1 MIAFGETGYLASLG
15 GLTGKHTDW
24 RPGGVP
30 LTSLM
35 QLEMRKGKPTPVIA
49 KALVDLNG
57 APFAAFAAGRGGW
70 AVEDAYV
77 YPGPIQYWGPEEL
90 ADRTTATLSLEAGA
104 PA

>member
-1 MIAFGETGYLASLG
+1 MSHLKTAMITALLSATA
-15 GLTGKHTDW
+15 LTA
-24 RPGGVP
+24 
-30 LTSLM
+30 
-35 QLEMRKGKPTPVIA
+35 TPVIA